1 MQFSLRGPERETE
14 HMELDKKV
22 IAAIGTAVTA
32 YVQSQRAAEQAARTR
47 RSRPVVNVWNRS
59 GREEIMRNRQMW
71 QIRIVP
77 K

>member
-1 MQFSLRGPERETE
+1 
-14 HMELDKKV
+14 MELDKKV

-47 RSRPVVNVWNRS
+47 RVQSIANVWNLA

-71 QIRIVP
+71 QLRIVP
-77 K
+77 A